1 MSALLLVVL
10 GMLLVAS
17 AFFSGTETAF
27 FALNRLQ
34 VRRMER
40 DGGSRARRVLTV
52 LTRPQDLLNTVLVGN
67 TLVNIA
73 TTVVVTTLL
82 IHRLGRLGVE
92 VSIAVSTVAVLLLG
106 EVTPKT
112 LAMNY
117 PEAASRGLVDP
128 YRLVRALLMP
138 LVSFVSFLAGL
149 VLRLLRIRPIAVGP
163 GGLFSRTE
171 LGSLFEGADEEGV
184 MTARESRLVQRIL
197 GLSSLTAEEIM
208 TPRVDMV
215 AVPEGI
221 DRDRLEEIVIA
232 AKHSRIPVYDRTIDE
247 IHGYL
252 KVRDFL
258 LDPARRMADLVRPV
272 AIFPE
277 RAPASRVFYEM
288 QRSRSALA
296 VIVNEYGETTGLLTR
311 EDLIEEVVGDIYDEY
326 ESAHEPLVQT
336 APGEWMAEGSLR
348 IEELNESL
356 GVELPLD
363 EAVTLSGFLTGIF
376 GRLPSR
382 GETIGW
388 NGIEFV
394 VVEVSR
400 HRIQRARVRLSPSA
414 AGEARS

>member
-10 GMLLVAS
+10 GLLLFAS

-40 DGGSRARRVLTV
+40 DGGSRARRVLAV
-52 LTRPQDLLNTVLVGN
+52 LARPQDLLNTVLVGN

-73 TTVVVTTLL
+73 TTVVVTTLM
-82 IHRLGRLGVE
+82 IDRLGRLGVE
-92 VSIAVSTVAVLLLG
+92 VAIAVSTVAVLLLG

-117 PEAASRGLVDP
+117 PEAASRNLVYP
-128 YRLVRALLMP
+128 YRLIHALLAP

-149 VLRLLRIRPIAVGP
+149 VLALLRIKPIATGP
-163 GGLFSRTE
+163 GGLFSRSE

-197 GLSSLTAEEIM
+197 GLSALTAEEIM

-221 DRDRLEEIVIA
+221 DRARLEEIVIA
-232 AKHSRIPVYDRTIDE
+232 AKHSRIPVYARTIDE
-247 IHGYL
+247 IRGYL

-258 LDPARRMADLVRPV
+258 LDPDRRMADLVRPV

-288 QRSRSALA
+288 QRRRTALA
-296 VIVNEYGETTGLLTR
+296 VVVNEYGETTGLLTR
-311 EDLIEEVVGDIYDEY
+311 EDAIEEVVGDIYDEY
-326 ESAHEPLVQT
+326 ESVRESLVPMG
-336 APGEWMAEGSLR
+336 PGEWLAEGRLR
-348 IEELNESL
+348 LEELNESL
-356 GVELPLD
+356 AIDLPRD
-363 EAVTLSGFLTGIF
+363 DAVTLSGFLTGIF
-376 GRLPSR
+376 GHLPAR
-382 GETIGW
+382 GETTRW
-388 NGIEFV
+388 DGIEFTAL
-394 VVEVSR
+394 EVSR
-400 HRIQRARVRLSPSA
+400 HRIQRARVRLPRPA
-414 AGEARS
+414 AGEVQA

>member
-1 MSALLLVVL
+1 MSALLLVIL
-10 GMLLVAS
+10 GLLLVAS

-27 FALNRLQ
+27 FALNRVQ

-40 DGGSRARRVLTV
+40 DGHSRTRRVLAV
-52 LTRPQDLLNTVLVGN
+52 LARPQDLLNTVLVGN

-73 TTVVVTTLL
+73 TSVVVTTLL
-82 IHRLGRLGVE
+82 IDRLGRLGVE
-92 VSIAVSTVAVLLLG
+92 VAIAVSTVAVLLLG

-117 PEAASRGLVDP
+117 PEAASRHLVDP
-128 YRLVRALLMP
+128 YRLVRALLAP
-138 LVSFVSFLAGL
+138 LVSFVSLLAGL
-149 VLRLLRIRPIAVGP
+149 VLALLRIKPIAVGQ
-163 GGLFSRTE
+163 GGLFSRSE
-171 LGSLFEGADEEGV
+171 LGSLFQGADEEGV

-221 DRDRLEEIVIA
+221 DRARLEEIVIT

-247 IHGYL
+247 IRGYL

-258 LDPARRMADLVRPV
+258 LDPNGRMADLVRPV

-288 QRSRSALA
+288 QRRRTALA
-296 VIVNEYGETTGLLTR
+296 VVVNEYGETTGLLTR

-326 ESAHEPLVQT
+326 ESVRESLVR
-336 APGEWMAEGSLR
+336 AGPGEWLAEGSLR
-348 IEELNESL
+348 LEELNKSL
-356 GVELPLD
+356 AIDLPLD
-363 EAVTLSGFLTGIF
+363 DAVTLSGFLTGIF
-376 GRLPSR
+376 GGLPGR
-382 GETIGW
+382 GETTRW
-388 NGIEFV
+388 DGIEFTAL
-394 VVEVSR
+394 EVSR
-400 HRIQRARVRLSPSA
+400 HRIQRARVCLP
-414 AGEARS
+414 RSGAEEVRP